1 MRKNF
6 KLTLVALSLLAL
18 TACSAEHEPT
28 VGKYPIL
35 FGCTDTTRADV
46 GAATID
52 DLKRNGFRVYAFVD
66 GVNDISFT
74 KDVYWVE
81 NDKVWAYDYLE
92 YWVPGCNYS
101 FRAFYPNPE
110 DNYTL
115 NVDTT
120 SADLSYT
127 INNFDITSQQDLM
140 QASATAEV
148 AQGNAAPV
156 GGSVVS
162 LQFKHLLA
170 NVVVKIKSEIPN
182 VTVSNVSFEGIA
194 QSGKYE
200 NGIWTAGQTVT
211 LGKDYT
217 GDPLVKDAKD
227 YIDVTGG
234 GILVIPENI
243 NGSQKMY
250 ITTSH
255 KVYDFILKPITWKS
269 GMLYTYTLTIKQE
282 NIIFNEPTVEI
293 WDEENATGSVI
304 IK

>member
-28 VGKYPIL
+28 MGKYPIL

-46 GAATID
+46 GAATEE

-81 NDKVWAYDYLE
+81 NNEVWAYDYLE
-92 YWVPGCNYS
+92 YWVPGCKYS

-127 INNFDITSQQDLM
+127 IDNFDITSQQDLM

-148 AQGNAAPV
+148 AQGDAAPE
-156 GGSVVS
+156 GGSIVK
-162 LQFKHLLA
+162 FTFNHLLA
-170 NVVVKIKSEIPN
+170 NIVVKIKSEIN
-182 VTVSNVSFEGIA
+182 GVIVKSVSFENIA
-194 QSGKYE
+194 NKGNLNNSVWSSNEETSLTKTKE
-200 NGIWTAGQTVT
+200 IS
-211 LGKDYT
+211 
-217 GDPLVKDAKD
+217 LVKDAD
-227 YIDVTGG
+227 FVDVTDGG
-234 GILVIPENI
+234 FLVIPQQIDGKSQYINIETTHKIYNDIIIPKIKWEN
-243 NGSQKMY
+243 
-250 ITTSH
+250 
-255 KVYDFILKPITWKS
+255 
-269 GMLYTYTLTIKQE
+269 GMKYTYTLTIKQD
-282 NIIFNEPTVEI
+282 NIIFDKPSVEE